1 MKKLVPLLLIVLSIP
16 FVLFSQTDASQ
27 IQQTLTQN
35 FSLVDQFSQLA
46 PMAINPYITIFL
58 TSLCSKI
65 GFHNDFVAT
74 NPFFNNWFV
83 LILFGAL
90 FLFTALVG
98 TVFKTNKATAPIGLA
113 DNYLSNHAALIINGF
128 VMLAPTFLSD
138 NPAHDEIVY
147 QASFFSISLKTII
160 VLAVSMYFL
169 VIVMTFRFFID
180 ILIFLSPIPLID
192 TILEVSKIVLSIVFV
207 LISIISPITSVI
219 FSGIMFIVAL
229 FFYRKSIRLVTR
241 IKYLLVYPILNVFR
255 KKDTILTN
263 GTTLSILVYINKET
277 KQFKKGKVARLEKRD
292 NQIFLLQKRFLL
304 AHKEEEIT
312 LENCYLTQTHLD
324 TNLTNEIGD
333 TSLILNR
340 SYHKFIDEIAKELQ
354 VDIRKKAT
362 LSLNLNTGFLA
373 KLKNMFTKSDIA
385 ELTSIPD

>member
-1 MKKLVPLLLIVLSIP
+1 MKKLVLLLLIVLSIP

-147 QASFFSISLKTII
+147 QASFFSISLKTIL

-255 KKDTILTN
+255 KKIL
-263 GTTLSILVYINKET
+263 
-277 KQFKKGKVARLEKRD
+277 F
-292 NQIFLLQKRFLL
+292 
-304 AHKEEEIT
+304 
-312 LENCYLTQTHLD
+312 
-324 TNLTNEIGD
+324 
-333 TSLILNR
+333 
-340 SYHKFIDEIAKELQ
+340 
-354 VDIRKKAT
+354 
-362 LSLNLNTGFLA
+362 
-373 KLKNMFTKSDIA
+373 
-385 ELTSIPD
+385 